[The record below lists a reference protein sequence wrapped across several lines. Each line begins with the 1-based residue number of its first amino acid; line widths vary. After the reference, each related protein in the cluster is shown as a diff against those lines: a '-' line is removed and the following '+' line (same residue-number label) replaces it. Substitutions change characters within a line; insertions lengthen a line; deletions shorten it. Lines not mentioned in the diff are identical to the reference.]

1 MEETKFFV
9 QEICK
14 DVYLIDADGKCAA
27 YLVVGE
33 SKAVLIDTTLGFGDI
48 YSLVKGLTNLPV
60 VVVNTHA
67 HCDHVWGNYQ
77 FEEAYISEADMTLY
91 KETFSAEEKR
101 KLFEMN
107 MSHNPS
113 ADINEEEVES
123 WINLKSC
130 KVLPIKA
137 GDVID
142 IGNKQLKVIELPGHT
157 AGSIALL
164 DEQDKTLFGGDSIIG
179 WLWMQLPE
187 SVTLTKYLNSMK
199 ELKKHCSEF
208 NYIYTGHARC
218 NDKPFNV
225 SIIDDIIND
234 VGKIIDGTVVGSQ
247 FKDERFEGLE
257 CKFENWSILY
267 DGEKVK

>member
-1 MEETKFFV
+1 MELAKFKV
-9 QEICK
+9 QEIYK
-14 DVYLIDADGKCAA
+14 NIYLIDLDGMCTA

-33 SKAVLIDTTLGFGDI
+33 SKAVLVDTALGFADL
-48 YSLVKGLTNLPV
+48 YSLVRNLTSLPI

-91 KETFSAEEKR
+91 NETFSTDERR
-101 KLFEMN
+101 KMFEMN
-107 MSHNPS
+107 RSHIPS
-113 ADINEEEVES
+113 DITEEEIEN
-123 WINLKSC
+123 WINLKPC

-142 IGNKQLKVIELPGHT
+142 IGNKQLKVFELPGHT

-164 DEQDKTLFGGDSIIG
+164 DEQDKILLAGDAIIG

-187 SVTLTKYLNSMK
+187 SLTLAKYLNSMK
-199 ELKKHCSEF
+199 ELKNHCSEIE
-208 NYIYTGHARC
+208 YIYAGHTGC
-218 NDKPFNV
+218 NGKPFNV

-234 VGKIIDGTVVGSQ
+234 VEKIIDGTVVGSHY
-247 FKDERFEGLE
+247 KDERFECLE
-257 CKFENWSILY
+257 CKFEHWSILY
-267 DGEKVK
+267 DNEKIK